1 MSSTSTQPTKAK
13 QSDKPYLSARAAELK
28 EQIQQQLKQ
37 RRVQAASVHPADMS
51 SSEGLPGQCKQQ
63 KQPDSDEIEP
73 VQTKESALAQAQ
85 SIPGLS
91 HQTPDDRDT
100 HEGTSQSKI
109 PPDLNAPDQVDAND
123 KVQGSPDIYEKLMEK
138 LSSPTRSK
146 TTGKDANAHAMTTN
160 EVGRDIDAP
169 SGTNAHA
176 AAISQEKP
184 DNRARDKAQRGDDGT
199 AIEEA
204 PASLGDTKS
213 TVVPKEKASTAV
225 TKEKSSTL
233 SSTEEGEIKSSPPT
247 RRIPVQES
255 TPQPA
260 ASRNK
265 RTPPIRA
272 PTATTI
278 VPTEPRAE
286 RNASSRSRETKPP
299 VQKNKEEAKGDT
311 IPARPSA
318 SRPDGKRGHGRRA
331 SHHARQGR
339 QCDDNNHTTRELH
352 KAPPPPSSFP
362 HHVYVRPGREQHP
375 RSSSPAAP
383 RPIEYRE
390 RELESVDFRD
400 RDRDLVSSFR
410 IQF

>member
-1 MSSTSTQPTKAK
+1 MSSTSLNPIEAK

-37 RRVQAASVHPADMS
+37 RRVQAASVQPADMS

-146 TTGKDANAHAMTTN
+146 TTGKDANGAAMTTN

-169 SGTNAHA
+169 SSTNAHA
-176 AAISQEKP
+176 AATSQEKP

-199 AIEEA
+199 AIKEA
-204 PASLGDTKS
+204 PASLSDTKS

-260 ASRNK
+260 SSRNK

-272 PTATTI
+272 ATATTI

-299 VQKNKEEAKGDT
+299 VPKLKEEAKGDT
-311 IPARPSA
+311 VPARPSA

-339 QCDDNNHTTRELH
+339 QGDDNNHTTREPH